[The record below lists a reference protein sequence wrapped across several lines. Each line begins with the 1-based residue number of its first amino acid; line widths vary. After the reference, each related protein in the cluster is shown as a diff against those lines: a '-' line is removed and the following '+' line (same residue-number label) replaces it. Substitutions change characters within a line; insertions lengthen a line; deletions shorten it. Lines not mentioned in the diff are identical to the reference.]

1 MVVPAEAT
9 LSKFAVAK
17 GLAPAETS
25 LESLVDDPKVIDAV
39 YTELL
44 TVGKRGGLNGIEL
57 IQGLVLV
64 SEEWMPENV
73 PPFMNP
79 ALTYDRK

>member
-1 MVVPAEAT
+1 
-9 LSKFAVAK
+9 
-17 GLAPAETS
+17 
-25 LESLVDDPKVIDAV
+25 
-39 YTELL
+39 
-44 TVGKRGGLNGIEL
+44 L

-79 ALTYDRK
+79 ALTYNRK